1 MSDRKCLV
9 AIRIRGTISASR
21 EARETLRMLNLARN
35 NHAVLID
42 DRPSFL
48 GMISAVRDYIT
59 YGELSEESVV
69 SLIKEKGRLAG
80 NKKLTDEYAQK
91 VGHKSV
97 EELAA
102 AVASCHVEYW
112 NLPGIQ
118 PVFRLHP
125 PTKGFKGKIKRGYG
139 AGGELGY
146 RGESIN
152 QLLNRML

>member
-1 MSDRKCLV
+1 
-9 AIRIRGTISASR
+9 
-21 EARETLRMLNLARN
+21 MLHLTRN
-35 NHAVLID
+35 NYAVLVD

-48 GMISAVRDYIT
+48 GMIKTVRDYIT
-59 YGELSEESVV
+59 YGEISKEGVV

-91 VGHKSV
+91 VGHKSL

-102 AVASCHVEYW
+102 AVSDCRAEYW
-112 NLPGIQ
+112 KLRDIE

-125 PTKGFKGKIKRGYG
+125 PTKGFKGKIKKGYG

-152 QLLNRML
+152 QLLNRMI

>member
-1 MSDRKCLV
+1 MNERKCIL

-21 EARETLRMLNLARN
+21 EARETLRMLHLTRN
-35 NHAVLID
+35 NQAVLID

-48 GMISAVRDYIT
+48 GMIRTVRDYIT
-59 YGELSEESVV
+59 YGEISEGSVA

-80 NKKLTDEYAQK
+80 NKRLTDEYAQK
-91 VGHKSV
+91 VGHKSL
-97 EELAA
+97 EELVA
-102 AVASCHVEYW
+102 AVSGCRVEYW
-112 NLPGIQ
+112 KLRGIQ

-125 PTKGFKGKIKRGYG
+125 PTKGFKGKIKKGYG
-139 AGGELGY
+139 SGGELGY